1 MKLYRSPG
9 TGDEP
14 KIIVLQSTN
23 HVLVDCHTVDVFL
36 FIIMRNSNVVN
47 KMSSDLHEKH
57 TQALHSTAIRLYTFF
72 LFLLFPPKVPFY
84 TFLMLYLSKILF
96 KYFLSVRIFLY

>member
-36 FIIMRNSNVVN
+36 FIMMGNSNVVN

-57 TQALHSTAIRLYTFF
+57 TQALHSAAIRLYTFF
-72 LFLLFPPKVPFY
+72 SFFTFFHLKCLF
-84 TFLMLYLSKILF
+84 ILF
-96 KYFLSVRIFLY
+96 